1 MEGLVQ
7 LIALLEILVKAYP
20 TLAPVVKNIVLQVK
34 AEIEGRALTDAEKAA
49 ISATFDSVDAALE
62 KAIQERIVL
71 GDQEAQQ

>member
-34 AEIEGRALTDAEKAA
+34 AEIEGRTLTDAEKAA
-49 ISATFDSVDAALE
+49 ISETFDAVDAALE
-62 KAIQERIVL
+62 KAIQERVAL